1 MVSARDCKSLGQGRF
16 LVSAFP
22 TLFFYV
28 LFFLFYLN
36 MRPIDLL
43 CTAYTE
49 GSKLVGAGMAT
60 IALLVLVWELVLF
73 SLLLSL
79 LLLVTLL

>member
-1 MVSARDCKSLGQGRF
+1 MHGTANPWVKVDSLY
-16 LVSAFP
+16 LL
-22 TLFFYV
+22 LFF
-28 LFFLFYLN
+28 FFMFLFLFLSFF

-60 IALLVLVWELVLF
+60 IA
-73 SLLLSL
+73 
-79 LLLVTLL
+79 

>member
-1 MVSARDCKSLGQGRF
+1 MVSAWDCKSLGQGRL
-16 LVSAFP
+16 LVSASL
-22 TLFFYV
+22 T
-28 LFFLFYLN
+28 FFLFFTIFLYFF

-60 IALLVLVWELVLF
+60 IALLVLVWE
-73 SLLLSL
+73 
-79 LLLVTLL
+79 